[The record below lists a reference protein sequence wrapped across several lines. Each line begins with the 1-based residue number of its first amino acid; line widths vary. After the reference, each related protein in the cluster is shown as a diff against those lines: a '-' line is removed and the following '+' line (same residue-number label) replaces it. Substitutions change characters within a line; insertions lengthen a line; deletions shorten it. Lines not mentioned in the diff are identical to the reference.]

1 VWFKILKRS
10 LLLFFIG
17 LFFNLWAIN
26 FGSFTRVRVPGVLQ
40 RISLC
45 YLVVSVMLL
54 CLPIVLQWL
63 FIAAYMISYLLLIYL
78 VDVPNCGKGILTDEC
93 NSAGYI
99 DRSIF
104 GDNMIQPTDSEG
116 LVSSLTAVI
125 TCYLGNRLVIGGY
138 LRHQSLTS
146 VRYAGFEYGRVLSQ
160 AKINSSNNNNMRLI
174 SRYVYENSAL
184 KCKSGFIFFQMG
196 LLQYGSSGFK
206 LYCRDMDA
214 IQ

>member
-1 VWFKILKRS
+1 
-10 LLLFFIG
+10 
-17 LFFNLWAIN
+17 
-26 FGSFTRVRVPGVLQ
+26 
-40 RISLC
+40 
-45 YLVVSVMLL
+45 MLL

-116 LVSSLTAVI
+116 LISSLIAVI
-125 TCYLGNRLVIGGY
+125 TCYL
-138 LRHQSLTS
+138 
-146 VRYAGFEYGRVLSQ
+146 GFEYGRVLSQ

-174 SRYVYENSAL
+174 SRYVYEDSVL

-206 LYCRDMDA
+206 LYCGDMDA